1 MTQKTV
7 LLHIGTPKTGTTSIQ
22 RCLAEA
28 ERAGSLRPYR
38 YPLYRGDLN
47 HNRLT
52 TLYLPHGDLPQVW
65 RAQYRHDDE
74 DFQRARRRYRRF
86 LFRRLQACDG
96 AIISGESLSNYL
108 TPPFGIQLRNDLE
121 SLGFLQFHVVL
132 YIRDTAE
139 FYLSST
145 QQVLKWS
152 LYPTTAVVD
161 PVSFRYPFRRIA
173 DNWEQAF
180 PGCLIV
186 RRYPMGP
193 QQDVVADFSCLMQG
207 CLGVGLP
214 PAAARLNP
222 TLSAEAMVMIEDYRQ
237 AVGPGAESL
246 LIPGLDRL
254 VAFLAQ
260 SGQRIPQTRPALK
273 SGVAEQIRSNHQQ
286 DAEYIRVR
294 YGVDV
299 GVECSGS
306 VAPLPARSSWRVE
319 DILESVDSDIVQRLK
334 EEFARIGPPRKRP
347 LPVRAAARAYR
358 AVPYSLRP
366 TRLDGLLRTR
376 FGRGPQV

>member
-1 MTQKTV
+1 MTRKTA

-22 RCLAEA
+22 KCLAEA
-28 ERAGSLRPYR
+28 ERAGSLRPYC
-38 YPLYRGDLN
+38 YPLYRDDLN

-52 TLYLPHGDLPQVW
+52 TLYLPHADLPQVW
-65 RAQYRHDDE
+65 RAKHPRDD
-74 DFQRARRRYRRF
+74 DGFQRARRRYRRF
-86 LFRRLQACDG
+86 LFRRLRASDG
-96 AIISGESLSNYL
+96 AILSGESLSNYL
-108 TPPFGIQLRNDLE
+108 TPPYAMQLRSDLE
-121 SLGFLQFHVVL
+121 SLGFKQFHVAL
-132 YIRDTAE
+132 YIRDAAD

-152 LYPTTAVVD
+152 LYPTTVVAD
-161 PVSFRYPFRRIA
+161 PVSFRYRFRRIA
-173 DNWEQAF
+173 ENWEQTF
-180 PGCLIV
+180 PGCLLV
-186 RRYPMGP
+186 RRYPRSP
-193 QQDVVADFSCLMQG
+193 QQDVLADFSSVMQG

-214 PAAARLNP
+214 QATARLNP
-222 TLSAEAMVMIEDYRQ
+222 TLSAEAMVVIEDYRQ

-246 LIPGLDRL
+246 VIPGLDQL

-273 SGVAEQIRSNHQQ
+273 SAVAEQIRSNHQQ

-294 YGVDV
+294 YGVDS

-319 DILESVDSDIVQRLK
+319 DILDSVDHEIVQRLQG
-334 EEFARIGPPRKRP
+334 EYARVGPPRKRP

-376 FGRGPQV
+376 FGRGPQA